1 MAYLEILT
9 RTQLVLV
16 ATSFILGLIFG
27 AFYDI
32 IRFVYILGGLLSLD
46 GRKTVER
53 KGTLPF
59 CCRLFA
65 DLAVSL
71 VMGAAFAV
79 FVYWVNDGQFRWF
92 MAAFAAGGFA
102 LWRVTLSVPAMFC
115 ADRLAR
121 LLKAAVRIL
130 LIVPVG
136 RILSLA
142 ARGSRSLG
150 RLTARLAVTLYR
162 ETAGRAVRRS
172 RRKRALDRTERA
184 RLRLAEDVSFE
195 GEEGTRP

>member
-9 RTQLVLV
+9 RTQLVIV

-32 IRFVYILGGLLSLD
+32 INFAYILCGLLSLD

-65 DLAVSL
+65 DLSVSL
-71 VMGAAFAV
+71 VTGAVFAV
-79 FVYWVNDGQFRWF
+79 FVYRINDGQFRWY

-121 LLKAAVRIL
+121 FLRAAVRIL

-142 ARGSRSLG
+142 ARGSRSLC
-150 RLTARLAVTLYR
+150 RLTVRLAVTLYR
-162 ETAGRAVRRS
+162 ATAGRAVRRS

-184 RLRLAEDVSFE
+184 RLRLAEDISFE

>member
-1 MAYLEILT
+1 MVI
-9 RTQLVLV
+9 V

-32 IRFVYILGGLLSLD
+32 ISFAYILCGLMSLD

-59 CCRLFA
+59 CCRLFG

-79 FVYWVNDGQFRWF
+79 FVYWINDGQFRWF

-102 LWRVTLSVPAMFC
+102 LWRLTLSVPAMFL

-121 LLKAAVRIL
+121 LLRAAVRIL
-130 LIVPVG
+130 LIVPLR

-142 ARGSRSLG
+142 ARGARSLG
-150 RLTARLAVTLYR
+150 RLSARLAVTAYR
-162 ETAGRAVRRS
+162 ATAGRAVRKLK
-172 RRKRALDRTERA
+172 RRAALNRTEQA

>member
-9 RTQLVLV
+9 RTQLVIV

-32 IRFVYILGGLLSLD
+32 ISFAYILCGLLSLD

-65 DLAVSL
+65 DLSVSL

-79 FVYWVNDGQFRWF
+79 FVYRINDGQFRGGRLCPVAGHAVGAGDVLRGPSGAVSQGGGPDSGDRTRRVYPF
-92 MAAFAAGGFA
+92 DGGPGIPEPRQADRAARRDPVPRDGGKSRPEIPTEEGAGSDGESPAPAGGGY
-102 LWRVTLSVPAMFC
+102 
-115 ADRLAR
+115 
-121 LLKAAVRIL
+121 I
-130 LIVPVG
+130 I
-136 RILSLA
+136 
-142 ARGSRSLG
+142 
-150 RLTARLAVTLYR
+150 
-162 ETAGRAVRRS
+162 
-172 RRKRALDRTERA
+172 
-184 RLRLAEDVSFE
+184 
-195 GEEGTRP
+195 

>member
-1 MAYLEILT
+1 MVI
-9 RTQLVLV
+9 V

-32 IRFVYILGGLLSLD
+32 IRFVYILCGLLSLD

-121 LLKAAVRIL
+121 LLRAAVRIL

-136 RILSLA
+136 WILSLT
-142 ARGSRSLG
+142 ARGSRILC
-150 RLTARLAVTLYR
+150 RLTVRLTLTLYR
-162 ETAGRAVRRS
+162 ATAGRAVRLMK
-172 RRKRALDRTERA
+172 RRTALNRTERF
-184 RLRLAEDVSFE
+184 RLRLAEDISFE

>member
-1 MAYLEILT
+1 MPIAPMIVL
-9 RTQLVLV
+9 QLAL
-16 ATSFILGLIFG
+16 LGLFAG
-27 AFYDI
+27 FWAGLMG
-32 IRFVYILGGLLSLD
+32 VGGGLI
-46 GRKTVER
+46 
-53 KGTLPF
+53 
-59 CCRLFA
+59 
-65 DLAVSL
+65 L
-71 VMGAAFAV
+71 VP
-79 FVYWVNDGQFRWF
+79 F

-121 LLKAAVRIL
+121 LLRAAVRIL
-130 LIVPVG
+130 LIAPVG

-150 RLTARLAVTLYR
+150 RLTARLAGNLYR
-162 ETAGRAVRRS
+162 ATAGRAVRRS
-172 RRKRALDRTERA
+172 RRKKALVRTERA